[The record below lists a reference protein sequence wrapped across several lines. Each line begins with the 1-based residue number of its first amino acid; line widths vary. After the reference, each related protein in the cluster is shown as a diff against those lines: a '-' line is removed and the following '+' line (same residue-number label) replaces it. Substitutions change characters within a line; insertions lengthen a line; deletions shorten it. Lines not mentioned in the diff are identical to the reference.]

1 MTSGDGASLAEQRMA
16 LREKI
21 RAQRQLIAGKLDP
34 ATEDQRSY
42 PRSNIMRFLTKR
54 PGLSVTLLA
63 ELAALLLGPRY
74 ARSMAAFMAVA
85 RIVRTASNGGPR
97 ARSAERTAD
106 ERSAQA

>member
-1 MTSGDGASLAEQRMA
+1 MTSGDSDSLAGQRMA

-21 RAQRQLIAGKLDP
+21 RAQRQLIAGKLDS
-34 ATEDQRSY
+34 AAEARRSY

-74 ARSMAAFMAVA
+74 ARSLAAFMAVA

-97 ARSAERTAD
+97 TGTAERPAG
-106 ERSAQA
+106 ERSATL